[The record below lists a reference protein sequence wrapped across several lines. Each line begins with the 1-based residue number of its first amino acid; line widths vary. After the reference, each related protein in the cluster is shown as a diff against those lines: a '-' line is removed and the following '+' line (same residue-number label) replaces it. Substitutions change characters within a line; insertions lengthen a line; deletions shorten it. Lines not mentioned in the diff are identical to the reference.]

1 MADGHHKRVAHR
13 WRLGL
18 ALGLGGVL
26 ALGSFYLLQL
36 MNVADMD
43 LQAQAHRNE
52 PDYIVEKF
60 SFVRMTPEGK
70 PRYIIAGAKMTHR
83 PSDDTAVIEQPYVQN
98 LSDDKPPMTMRANQ
112 AHLDNATGIV
122 NLLGGVHIERPEAP
136 GAVRL
141 TLDTPSLRLN
151 TDEEEMETDQP
162 VEIIM
167 GTGKLTGVGM
177 RANNAT
183 EQVRVFKNV
192 RLVQEPPKK

>member
-1 MADGHHKRVAHR
+1 MAHGYHKRVAHR

-18 ALGLGGVL
+18 ALGVGALL

-43 LQAQAHRNE
+43 LQAQAQRNE

-98 LSDDKPPMTMRANQ
+98 LSDDKPPLTVSAKQ
-112 AHLDNATGIV
+112 AHLDNATGMV
-122 NLLGGVHIERPEAP
+122 DLVGGVHVERAP
-136 GAVRL
+136 APNAVRL
-141 TLDTPSLRLN
+141 TMDTASLKLDT
-151 TDEEEMETDQP
+151 DGEEMETDQA
-162 VEIIM
+162 VDIVL
-167 GTGKLTGVGM
+167 GTNTLTGVGM

-183 EQVRVFKNV
+183 GRMDILQHGK
-192 RLVQEPPKK
+192 LVYGPPRK